1 MSLAVLSVASE
12 IFPLVK
18 TGGLADV
25 TGALPGALAG
35 EGVAVRTLVPGYPSV
50 TARLEGGEEVKAYAD
65 LFGGAARVVAGR
77 AAGLD
82 LLVLDAPH
90 LFDRPGNPYVG
101 PDALDW
107 PDNAFRFAALGRAGA
122 DLALGSTG
130 WQPDLVHVHDWQA
143 GLVPAY
149 LHYDGAQAP
158 PTVVT
163 IHNLAFQG
171 VFPAGLMVPLGLPAR
186 AWSVDGVEYFGAI
199 SYLKAALLMS
209 AHITTVSPTY
219 AVEIRSA
226 EGGMGLEGLLQTR
239 AASVTGIVNGIDDT
253 VWDPATD
260 PMLPVHF
267 DARRVKARAHAKQA
281 LQQWFG
287 LAQDPDALLFGLV
300 SRLTWQKG
308 IDILFDRMGTVL
320 LEGGQLAVLGAGDP
334 ALEEGFR
341 NLAAAHPDRVGCRIG
356 YDEPLAHMIQ
366 AGSDAI
372 LVPSRFEPCGLT
384 QLCALRYGAIPVVA
398 RVGGLADTVIDAN
411 EAAMAAGVAT
421 GIQFNPV
428 NGAMLDHA
436 LRRTAA
442 LWRDQKAWRAMQKNA
457 MRADVSWRASAR
469 RYAELFREV
478 VGA

>member
-1 MSLAVLSVASE
+1 MSLSVLSVASE

-35 EGVAVRTLVPGYPSV
+35 EGVAVRTLVPGYPAV
-50 TARLEGGEEVKAYAD
+50 TARLEGEGEIRAYGD
-65 LFGGAARVVAGR
+65 LFGGPARVMAGR

-101 PDALDW
+101 PDGLDW

-122 DLALGSTG
+122 DLSLGTG
-130 WQPDLVHVHDWQA
+130 DWKPDLVHVHDWQA

-149 LHYDGAQAP
+149 LHYDGAAAP

-171 VFPAGLMVPLGLPAR
+171 VFPADLLVPLGLPAR

-199 SYLKAALLMS
+199 SYLKAALLLS
-209 AHITTVSPTY
+209 RRITTVSPTY

-226 EGGMGLEGLLQTR
+226 EGGMGLEGLLQSR
-239 AASVTGIVNGIDDT
+239 AAAVTGIVNGIDDT

-267 DARRVKARAHAKQA
+267 DARRIKARGHAKRA
-281 LQQWFG
+281 LQDWFG
-287 LAQDPDALLFGLV
+287 LRPDPEMLLFGLV

-308 IDILFDRMGTVL
+308 IDILFDRIGTIL
-320 LEGGQLAVLGAGDP
+320 QEGAQLAVLGAGD
-334 ALEEGFR
+334 ASLEEGFR
-341 NLAAAHPDRVGCRIG
+341 TLAVAHPDRVGCRIG
-356 YDEPLAHMIQ
+356 YDERLAHLIQ
-366 AGSDAI
+366 AGSDAV

-384 QLCALRYGAIPVVA
+384 QLCALRYGALPVVA

-411 EAAMAAGVAT
+411 EAALAAGVAT

-428 NGAMLDHA
+428 NAAMLEHA
-436 LRRTAA
+436 LHRTAV
-442 LWRDQKAWRAMQKNA
+442 LWRDQKTWREMQKNA

-478 VGA
+478 VGT